1 VNVAPAPSAADV
13 EFTVDTVAVATGIYV
28 IFNKSGGVISG
39 WTP

>member
-28 IFNKSGGVISG
+28 IC
-39 WTP
+39 